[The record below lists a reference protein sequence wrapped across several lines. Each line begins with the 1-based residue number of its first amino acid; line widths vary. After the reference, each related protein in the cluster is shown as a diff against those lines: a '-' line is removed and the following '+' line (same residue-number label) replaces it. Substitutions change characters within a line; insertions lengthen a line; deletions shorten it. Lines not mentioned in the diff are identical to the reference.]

1 MTDCARVE
9 FCRVV
14 SVIVR
19 SGGFSHCQ
27 VGWFQSVS
35 VKWGGFSQSVSGGVV
50 SVRQCQVGWFQ
61 SVSVTPTVSVRGRLP
76 DLVVHER
83 CVKSQCRNTEFTWAT
98 GGKYILT

>member
-9 FCRVV
+9 FCPVV

-19 SGGFSHCQ
+19 SGGFSH
-27 VGWFQSVS
+27 
-35 VKWGGFSQSVSGGVV
+35 
-50 SVRQCQVGWFQ
+50 CQVGWFQ